1 MVWHIVLSEVDDLA
15 QVLSLIQLLIQKI
28 ARIVPALI
36 CLMSFALFLVLLDYD
51 KELCADRHQ
60 VLYVLEREF
69 QVLLSLPRQVI
80 HQVQVLLVHVVDVRY
95 HRLISLI

>member
-1 MVWHIVLSEVDDLA
+1 MVWDIVLTDVNNLA
-15 QVLSLIQLLIQKI
+15 QVLSLIQLLIQEI
-28 ARIVPALI
+28 TRVVPALI
-36 CLMSFALFLVLLDYD
+36 CLMSFALFLVLLDYS
-51 KELCADRHQ
+51 KELCSDCHQ
-60 VLYVLEREF
+60 VLYVLEREL